1 MSVNLHTACP
11 RWLNVWRYS
20 IGREQELKAQCQKV
34 IEQERFP
41 FVFNSLM
48 KTMPLASKVFF
59 CISFYYC
66 LFRIDYNLCYIH
78 L

>member
-41 FVFNSLM
+41 FVL
-48 KTMPLASKVFF
+48 
-59 CISFYYC
+59 FYMVK
-66 LFRIDYNLCYIH
+66 LFLSSQSH
-78 L
+78 LLLIL